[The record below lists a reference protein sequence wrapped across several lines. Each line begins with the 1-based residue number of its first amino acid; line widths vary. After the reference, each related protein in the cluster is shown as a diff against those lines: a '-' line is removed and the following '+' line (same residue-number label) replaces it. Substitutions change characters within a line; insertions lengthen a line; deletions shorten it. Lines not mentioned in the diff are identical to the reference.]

1 MIIEDGYRKQKSQKK
16 NLSKNILVNITIK
29 ERLRYERI
37 EILSRNFCKT
47 IWLFDIRADF
57 DYVRFNV

>member
-1 MIIEDGYRKQKSQKK
+1 MDSGNKKVKKKKS
-16 NLSKNILVNITIK
+16 IK
-29 ERLRYERI
+29 EHFSKYHDQGAI
-37 EILSRNFCKT
+37 EILKDRNIVKVFFCKT